1 MLVSNFLSATMS
13 AREYV
18 EQIRPGAKAY
28 NGFNLVLCDGE
39 ELVWFSN
46 RGDEDPRNGQA
57 LAPGVYGL
65 SNALL
70 DSPWPKVVR
79 TKAQFASL
87 VCQGAPEEAYFDM
100 LSDSNRAPD
109 CCLPK
114 TGVSLEWERVLSSP
128 FIETPEYGTR
138 ASTLVQLDAREGA
151 VLRERV
157 IR

>member
-1 MLVSNFLSATMS
+1 LVGDRDT
-13 AREYV
+13 
-18 EQIRPGAKAY
+18 
-28 NGFNLVLCDGE
+28 
-39 ELVWFSN
+39 LVWYSN
-46 RGDEDPRNGQA
+46 GTTSDPRNGRP
-57 LAPGVYGL
+57 LAPGVYGI
-65 SNALL
+65 SNGLL
-70 DSPWPKVVR
+70 EDPWPKVVR

-87 VCQGAPEEAYFDM
+87 VCQGAPADAYFEM
-100 LSDSNRAPD
+100 LSDANRAPD